1 MTALLKRPSGQE
13 VEDGLTRPR
22 SLRRRTFEQWKTLW
36 RASTRV
42 SVPDP
47 PDSREEWKKIRNAIV
62 AGEAHSADEHP
73 RTAWNWESLLPRL
86 AVGVVL
92 VAIVVGGSV
101 FFFTRMSL
109 SEFRTGRGQQITVF
123 LRDSSEVMLNHNS
136 EFTFRQGVFDN
147 ARYGTLS
154 GEAYFKVRR
163 TGEPFTIETA
173 AGTVRVVG
181 TEFNVRA
188 RDERV
193 EVAVSQGS
201 VEVSSRVSGRDSS
214 ILLTRGEITVCPVGG
229 FPESPHP
236 IRFAQYPG
244 WIHGKLLFYQTP
256 VPTVCKELE
265 NLYGVTIRLEG
276 EHVRTLTITGVL
288 EGSTID
294 RLLTTVCAITRHQY
308 RREDSTYVIY

>member
-1 MTALLKRPSGQE
+1 MTARLKWLSGQE
-13 VEDGLTRPR
+13 GDDGLTRPR
-22 SLRRRTFEQWKTLW
+22 SLRRKTFEEWRILW
-36 RASTRV
+36 RASARV

-47 PDSREEWKKIRNAIV
+47 PDSSQEWKKIRNAIA
-62 AGEAHSADEHP
+62 AGEVQSSDEHP
-73 RTAWNWESLLPRL
+73 RIVWNWDSLLPRL

-92 VAIVVGGSV
+92 VAIALGGSV
-101 FFFTRMSL
+101 YVLTRMSL
-109 SEFRTGRGQQITVF
+109 SEFRTGRGQQTTVF
-123 LRDSSEVMLNHNS
+123 LPDSSEVMLNHNS
-136 EFTFRQGVFDN
+136 ELTFRQGLFGN
-147 ARYGTLS
+147 ARYGSLS
-154 GEAYFKVRR
+154 GEAYFRVRH
-163 TGEPFTIETA
+163 TGAPFTIETA

-201 VEVSSRVSGRDSS
+201 VEVSSRVSGKDSS
-214 ILLTRGEITVCPVGG
+214 IVLTRGEITVCPIGG
-229 FPESPHP
+229 FPERPHP

-256 VPTVCKELE
+256 IPTVCKELE
-265 NLYGVTIRLEG
+265 NLYGVTIRLDG

-294 RLLTTVCAITRHQY
+294 QLLTTMCAITQHQY